1 MLGAGPGSLMFFPA
15 PATAL
20 GRVGGRPCPWLTDED
35 LVPEVPW
42 PTCRG
47 GRTLAVCLLAS
58 VLSLRLE
65 PMTWRREARGH
76 RAFAAGSALSNTR
89 HSLSKGASDPK
100 SSFESAPSRASTS
113 SASLP
118 SACPKPDKS
127 RRPRSSDDLLCSG
140 FLCRDGN
147 SPGEFQE
154 SALPQ
159 ACHVTLTSH
168 SELHPPS
175 AKNGRG
181 AGRG

>member
-20 GRVGGRPCPWLTDED
+20 GRVGGWPCPWLTDED

-89 HSLSKGASDPK
+89 H
-100 SSFESAPSRASTS
+100 
-113 SASLP
+113 
-118 SACPKPDKS
+118 
-127 RRPRSSDDLLCSG
+127 
-140 FLCRDGN
+140 
-147 SPGEFQE
+147 
-154 SALPQ
+154 
-159 ACHVTLTSH
+159 
-168 SELHPPS
+168 
-175 AKNGRG
+175 
-181 AGRG
+181 